1 MHVSMLVRR
10 SFALLV
16 VAAAASACSDA
27 PSAPRAAQQRAP
39 YDVAALQPL
48 DARGGP
54 GAEMRG
60 PKGPRGAASDSE
72 NTLDI
77 TIDPNVSRA
86 YAFGQNW
93 IYFPAHSICDPAT
106 SGYGMGTWDTPCT
119 PVDGPVT
126 ITVHWSSRGG
136 LAYANFEPALR
147 FVPADARNVL
157 RWVILSLHS
166 NRKLPD
172 VDDYTI
178 LYDAGDPLGW
188 VNEELTDPTLHAWI
202 NPLTNSVSRRVKHF
216 SGYMLASGY
225 STGLGGTV
233 DASY

>member
-10 SFALLV
+10 SAALLV
-16 VAAAASACSDA
+16 VAVAASACSDS
-27 PSAPRAAQQRAP
+27 PSMPRAAEQRAP

-48 DARGGP
+48 DARGGR
-54 GAEMRG
+54 GAEMPGARG
-60 PKGPRGAASDSE
+60 PKDAASNGD

-77 TIDPNVSRA
+77 TIDPNVSRS
-86 YAFGQNW
+86 YAFGENW

-119 PVDGPVT
+119 AVTQPIT
-126 ITVHWSSRGG
+126 ITVHWSSKGG

-147 FVPADARNVL
+147 FVPADAHSVM
-157 RWVILSLHS
+157 RWVVLSLHS

-172 VDDYTI
+172 VDDYSI
-178 LYDAGDPLGW
+178 LYDAGSLGW
-188 VNEELTDPTLHAWI
+188 VNEELTESTLHAWI
-202 NPLTNSVSRRVKHF
+202 NPLTNSVSRRIKHF
-216 SGYMLASGY
+216 SGYMLASGM
-225 STGLGGTV
+225 STGMGGIG